1 MRRYPSCMATQHP
14 DNSQKYITI
23 QQEPEE
29 AVRDL
34 NLQEKGGLGIEE
46 VMVDFEGKLTPY
58 HQTSQI
64 TLGLINEGFTPGE
77 DVFVT
82 PRIPNAIKEPV
93 FRQLMSIMSLVETNM
108 LAYQQTGKQAIIETI
123 IPMIESGEE
132 LIRIQERVNSII
144 DLGNKNYDIKFPL
157 NSIKLIPLMEGI
169 PSLVNIDKIIDK
181 YYKHLC
187 SKDYK
192 LRDLRVMIA
201 RSDSAMSYG
210 VVSSVL
216 AVRMA
221 ISKIHKWGQE
231 NDVEIAPI
239 LGCGSLPFRG
249 HLSANNIE
257 NTFKTY
263 AGIKTFTIQ
272 SGLKYDHGTEETR
285 EVVNKLKS
293 HDYMENFKILSEEEM
308 DLMSEYIGVFSKH
321 YIDIFTRVIQ
331 DIDGISKFIPK
342 NRDRLASSKSGLQYV
357 REAIDVTEVVEL
369 VKDPK
374 LKEELLSLN
383 TDVNCSV
390 PRAITF
396 TASMYT
402 AGITP
407 EFLGVGRGLREIKEK
422 YGQEGI
428 DKLLEF
434 YPSLIDDLTFAARYT
449 NTKIS
454 KGIVNEE
461 SRATYKED
469 FSLACDILGI
479 LAKDYP
485 EEEFYHTLLKSVRP
499 ILLHLMGKEEEMFD
513 DVEEEMKILKE
524 WIVKL
529 GKLRGSLG

>member
-1 MRRYPSCMATQHP
+1 
-14 DNSQKYITI
+14 
-23 QQEPEE
+23 
-29 AVRDL
+29 
-34 NLQEKGGLGIEE
+34 
-46 VMVDFEGKLTPY
+46 
-58 HQTSQI
+58 
-64 TLGLINEGFTPGE
+64 
-77 DVFVT
+77 
-82 PRIPNAIKEPV
+82 
-93 FRQLMSIMSLVETNM
+93 
-108 LAYQQTGKQAIIETI
+108 
-123 IPMIESGEE
+123 
-132 LIRIQERVNSII
+132 
-144 DLGNKNYDIKFPL
+144 
-157 NSIKLIPLMEGI
+157 
-169 PSLVNIDKIIDK
+169 
-181 YYKHLC
+181 
-187 SKDYK
+187 
-192 LRDLRVMIA
+192 
-201 RSDSAMSYG
+201 
-210 VVSSVL
+210 
-216 AVRMA
+216 
-221 ISKIHKWGQE
+221 
-231 NDVEIAPI
+231 
-239 LGCGSLPFRG
+239 
-249 HLSANNIE
+249 
-257 NTFKTY
+257 
-263 AGIKTFTIQ
+263 
-272 SGLKYDHGTEETR
+272 
-285 EVVNKLKS
+285 
-293 HDYMENFKILSEEEM
+293 MENFKILSEEEM
-308 DLMSEYIGVFSKH
+308 DLISEYIGVFSKH